1 MRQLIAIVSL
11 LVAATSTFAGIT
23 RWVDENGKVHYS
35 DQPPPAT
42 AKTQKQLDIKTTPS
56 APQVISDNKG
66 GEKSLAEKELE
77 FRKRRVEAEEKAAK
91 QAKDQAE
98 AKKKQENCAQ
108 ARRQLQALQDGQRIS
123 QYNEKGERAFMED
136 SARPKAIQEAQQTVD
151 SWCK

>member
-11 LVAATSTFAGIT
+11 LVVATSTSAGIT
-23 RWVDENGKVHYS
+23 RWVDANGKVHYS

-42 AKTQKQLDIKTTPS
+42 AKSQKQLDIKTAPS
-56 APQVISDNKG
+56 APQATPDKND
-66 GEKSLAEKELE
+66 GEKSLAERELE
-77 FRKRRVEAEEKAAK
+77 FRKRRVEAEEAVAK

-98 AKKKQENCAQ
+98 AKRKQDNCAQ
-108 ARRQLQALQDGQRIS
+108 ARRQLQALQDGQKIS
-123 QYNEKGERAFMED
+123 HYDEKGERVFMED